1 MLTACMAL
9 AWTGWSLPRFQESQ
23 VNSTMTFIG
32 HLDVSVVSM
41 QSQLLGVWKK
51 PWGLTEK
58 GEKGSI
64 LTHLYGNAF
73 HEYLPKVANEF

>member
-1 MLTACMAL
+1 
-9 AWTGWSLPRFQESQ
+9 
-23 VNSTMTFIG
+23 MTFIG